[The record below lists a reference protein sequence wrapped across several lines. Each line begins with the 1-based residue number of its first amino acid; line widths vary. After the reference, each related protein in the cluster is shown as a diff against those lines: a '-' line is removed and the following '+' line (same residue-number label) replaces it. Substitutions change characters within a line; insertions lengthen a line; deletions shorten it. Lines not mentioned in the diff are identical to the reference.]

1 MSAATPR
8 TIPPFR
14 ASRIEIAVDLSIS
27 DLALWS
33 GISRNKL
40 SMHLK
45 DAVDPL
51 PAFNWGRKW
60 MVNKQDFLQWRARR
74 FSNTAPDPAIV
85 APRRRR
91 RKSRVS

>member
-14 ASRIEIAVDLSIS
+14 ASRIEVAADLSIS
-27 DLALWS
+27 DLAIWS
-33 GISRNKL
+33 GLSRNKL

-45 DAVDPL
+45 DPVDPL
-51 PAFNWGRKW
+51 PAFNVGRKW
-60 MVNKQDFLQWRARR
+60 IVNKAEYQAWRARR
-74 FSNTAPDPAIV
+74 FSNSAPDPAIV

-91 RKSRVS
+91 RKSRAM